1 MALWFI
7 MCAATSL
14 IPFIMITVGLLF
26 NKKAPKKIN
35 SFFGYRTEL
44 SMKNEETWKFAH
56 TCFGNL
62 MFRSG
67 LITLPVSIAV
77 MLFSIGQQES
87 TIYNFTTIITLVQTL
102 VLIILIIPVEIKL
115 RKNFDKNGNRK

>member
-14 IPFIMITVGLLF
+14 IPFIMITIGLLF
-26 NKKAPKKIN
+26 NKKTPEKIN

-62 MFRSG
+62 MFRAG
-67 LITLPVSIAV
+67 LIMLPVSIAV

-115 RKNFDKNGNRK
+115 RKIFDKNGNRK